1 MTFTA
6 TSSFQ
11 GLLTDFKFSDLVQF
25 IANSR
30 QSGKLD
36 VVASRLTGRVY
47 FKEGNPIH
55 ASIKGLEVLEGED
68 SFLRLVR
75 LEEGSF
81 QFEVGDTL
89 LTSQNIH
96 KSLTNL
102 LLEGMKKYDEWL
114 TFRDSSEL
122 ELDLIPRLVRKL
134 TVGQATIQLTDNQWE
149 VISHINGR
157 RTFRRIA
164 EKLQQPPE
172 GLMTVFRDI
181 ISLGILE
188 RKVLINMNKIIPA
201 RCQPKT
207 LDYHHSLPSSLKA
220 NLLLKFIDGRTSIEH
235 LAEKINLPIKDVAK
249 ELESL
254 LESHWIQLASG
265 EKEFFQLIEEI

>member
-1 MTFTA
+1 MSSA
-6 TSSFQ
+6 TISSFQ
-11 GLLTDFKFSDLVQF
+11 GVLTDFKFSDLVQF
-25 IANSR
+25 IANSK

-36 VVASRLTGRVY
+36 IIASRLTGRVY

-55 ASIKGLEVLEGED
+55 ASINGHEVLEGEE
-68 SFLRLVR
+68 SFVRMVR

-81 QFEVGDTL
+81 QFEIGDTL
-89 LTSQNIH
+89 LPSLNIH
-96 KSLTNL
+96 KSLTSL

-114 TFRDSSEL
+114 SFRDSSEL
-122 ELDLIPRLVRKL
+122 ELELVPRLVRKL
-134 TVGQATIQLTDNQWE
+134 PGGQPELQLTAAQWE

-157 RTFRRIA
+157 RTFQRIA

-172 GLMTVFRDI
+172 RLTAI
-181 ISLGILE
+181 YKELISLGILE

-235 LAEKINLPIKDVAK
+235 LAEKINLPIKEVAK

-254 LESHWIQLASG
+254 LESHWIQLVSG

>member
-1 MTFTA
+1 MSFTA

-89 LTSQNIH
+89 LSSQNIH

-134 TVGQATIQLTDNQWE
+134 TVGQTTIQLTDNQWE
-149 VISHINGR
+149 VISYINGR

-164 EKLQQPPE
+164 EKLQQPSE
-172 GLMTVFRDI
+172 GLMTVFREI

-235 LAEKINLPIKDVAK
+235 LAEKINLPIKEVAR

-254 LESHWIQLASG
+254 LESHWIQLVSG

>member
-1 MTFTA
+1 MSTVT
-6 TSSFQ
+6 TSQFQ
-11 GLLTDFKFSDLVQF
+11 GVLSDFKFSDLTQF
-25 IANSR
+25 ISNSR
-30 QSGKLD
+30 QSGRLN
-36 VVASRLTGRVY
+36 VNANRLTGRIF
-47 FKEGNPIH
+47 FKDGNPVQ
-55 ASIKGLEVLEGED
+55 ASIFGQEALEGEEA
-68 SFLRLVR
+68 FLRMVR
-75 LEEGSF
+75 LEEGTF
-81 QFEVGDTL
+81 QFETGEIQFPP
-89 LTSQNIH
+89 QNIQ

-122 ELDLIPRLVRKL
+122 ELDLVPRLVRKL
-134 TVGQATIQLTDNQWE
+134 PIGQKEVRLTEPQWE
-149 VISHINGR
+149 VLSYINGR

-164 EKLQQPPE
+164 EKLQQSPE
-172 GLMTVFRDI
+172 GMMTVFKEL

-220 NLLLKFIDGRTSIEH
+220 NLLLKFIDGKTSVEH
-235 LAEKINLPIKDVAK
+235 LAEKINLPIKEVAR

-254 LESHWIQLASG
+254 LESHWVQLISG
-265 EKEFFQLIEEI
+265 EKEFLQLIEEI